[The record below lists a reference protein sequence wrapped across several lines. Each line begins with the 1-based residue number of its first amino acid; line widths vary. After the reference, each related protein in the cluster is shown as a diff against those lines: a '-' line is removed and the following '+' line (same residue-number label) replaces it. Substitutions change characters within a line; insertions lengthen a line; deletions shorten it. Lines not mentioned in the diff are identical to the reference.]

1 MGQSANAPLRQLSPL
16 RKTTGEDSIPGLVEE
31 QLRHFAVD
39 PEGDYGRSLARLAA
53 SLYEGNL
60 AVHELWRTTL
70 ATIEELPRADRIA
83 LFNAKRFAS
92 FQLAK
97 ILDNLQNPFRAAHQ
111 SLMGDMQTD
120 AAQGS
125 YPVFDNVPALFSS
138 TPVIT
143 RTSTYIYAC
152 MEWGEDAFKGQESL
166 SPVYSRLLN
175 PTAISLANYIVDLE
189 AGRSTRDYLAWN
201 FNSGMAAVD
210 ALFGML
216 LKSGDIVVASRNV
229 YGGVYQLLEDWYAK
243 PDKLGIAVEWVDGSE
258 GEDFARAIDR
268 AKERHAGRLER
279 GASVHLYLESPCN
292 PHGFVLDVPA
302 IARAAHERG
311 CLVACDSTVGTP
323 ALQPLLRHEDPAAR
337 PDFVIYSFTKDVA
350 GSGSTTAGCVIGP
363 GPWMFAPKG
372 GGSLWRGPDGKAR
385 EIAWDE
391 TMFWNVFYVKGGF
404 LDADKAFEVL
414 QGAKTMALRMRE
426 KAANT
431 LALVRCLEAHPQLNV
446 RSPAATASPNRPVME
461 RCLIQGLPPPLFTV
475 DFEGREGGPHAA
487 PPVPP
492 SAFKRFFDML
502 EPALGLQVSLGQTN
516 TIALCP
522 ASSSH
527 SELGPEEQRQA
538 GIAPTTLRISVGLED
553 PRFLIHQMQ
562 EAARLAFGGE
572 ASAFAEGF
580 PSPEEIDR
588 IYAEACREVHEKTL
602 AARKP
607 FAELTA

>member
-1 MGQSANAPLRQLSPL
+1 MNASTKTAAGAAAVGAGGAAALDTAGAAGAGAAGAAGAHAAKDASAGAAGAEARVGQSANAPLRQLSPL

-216 LKSGDIVVASRNV
+216 LKANDIVVASRNV

-268 AKERHAGRLER
+268 AKERHAGRLGR
-279 GASVHLYLESPCN
+279 GGLRPSLSRV
-292 PHGFVLDVPA
+292 
-302 IARAAHERG
+302 
-311 CLVACDSTVGTP
+311 
-323 ALQPLLRHEDPAAR
+323 ALQPARLRLGCPPPSPGPPTSGAAWSPATPPSAPR
-337 PDFVIYSFTKDVA
+337 PCSPSCATKTRRPGPTSSSTPSPKTSP
-350 GSGSTTAGCVIGP
+350 GSGATTAGCVIGP

-461 RCLIQGLPPPLFTV
+461 RCLVQGSAPAALH
-475 DFEGREGGPHAA
+475 GG
-487 PPVPP
+487 
-492 SAFKRFFDML
+492 L
-502 EPALGLQVSLGQTN
+502 
-516 TIALCP
+516 
-522 ASSSH
+522 
-527 SELGPEEQRQA
+527 
-538 GIAPTTLRISVGLED
+538 
-553 PRFLIHQMQ
+553 
-562 EAARLAFGGE
+562 
-572 ASAFAEGF
+572 
-580 PSPEEIDR
+580 
-588 IYAEACREVHEKTL
+588 
-602 AARKP
+602 
-607 FAELTA
+607 

>member
-1 MGQSANAPLRQLSPL
+1 MSPSTKTATGALKTDATDATDAAARTAKGAPGGAPTGAAGADARTEQSANAPLRQLSPL
-16 RKTTGEDSIPGLVEE
+16 RKTTSEDSIPGLVEE

-39 PEGDYGRSLARLAA
+39 PEGDYGRSLARLTA

-166 SPVYSRLLN
+166 SPIYSRLLN

-210 ALFGML
+210 ALLGML

-243 PDKLGIAVEWVDGSE
+243 PDKLGVAVEWVDGCE

-279 GASVHLYLESPCN
+279 GGLRPSLSRV
-292 PHGFVLDVPA
+292 
-302 IARAAHERG
+302 
-311 CLVACDSTVGTP
+311 
-323 ALQPLLRHEDPAAR
+323 ALQPARLRLGCPRHCPGRPRAGLLGRLRLHRRHPGPAASPAPRRPGSPARLRYLLLHQRCRRLRLHHRRLRHRPGAVDVRAQGRRLPLAR
-337 PDFVIYSFTKDVA
+337 
-350 GSGSTTAGCVIGP
+350 
-363 GPWMFAPKG
+363 
-372 GGSLWRGPDGKAR
+372 AR
-385 EIAWDE
+385 R
-391 TMFWNVFYVKGGF
+391 
-404 LDADKAFEVL
+404 
-414 QGAKTMALRMRE
+414 QGARDRVGRDHVLECLLCEGRLLGRGQS
-426 KAANT
+426 
-431 LALVRCLEAHPQLNV
+431 VRGASGCQDHGPAH
-446 RSPAATASPNRPVME
+446 A
-461 RCLIQGLPPPLFTV
+461 
-475 DFEGREGGPHAA
+475 REGGQHAGPRALLGGPPPAQCPLARRLGEPQPPGHGALPHSRPAPAA
-487 PPVPP
+487 
-492 SAFKRFFDML
+492 L
-502 EPALGLQVSLGQTN
+502 HGGL
-516 TIALCP
+516 
-522 ASSSH
+522 
-527 SELGPEEQRQA
+527 
-538 GIAPTTLRISVGLED
+538 
-553 PRFLIHQMQ
+553 
-562 EAARLAFGGE
+562 
-572 ASAFAEGF
+572 
-580 PSPEEIDR
+580 
-588 IYAEACREVHEKTL
+588 
-602 AARKP
+602 
-607 FAELTA
+607 